1 MPFGLRPRV
10 EIGIQHRY
18 QRDGEKQE
26 EAKMFPIDQQ
36 QQQHD
41 YHEEHHKP
49 HGDVREHL
57 IAHVD
62 FRSKGDIESKE
73 KETQE
78 KPSPLHCGE
87 TWEGGEREGC
97 EMLER
102 SNETG
107 QIIHKEINGE

>member
-1 MPFGLRPRV
+1 
-10 EIGIQHRY
+10 
-18 QRDGEKQE
+18 
-26 EAKMFPIDQQ
+26 MFPIDQQ

-57 IAHVD
+57 LFMN

-78 KPSPLHCGE
+78 NHPHSIVEKLGRRGEKDAKCWNGRTKPA
-87 TWEGGEREGC
+87 
-97 EMLER
+97 R
-102 SNETG
+102 SS
-107 QIIHKEINGE
+107 IKK